1 MCSMLIHLNCVYC
14 RGDRV
19 HCTLWDEFTERMHR
33 FLDGHDSS
41 LPVVIIL
48 QQCKLKKFLGKKPLR
63 SSH

>member
-1 MCSMLIHLNCVYC
+1 MCIVLIHSNPIFC

-19 HCTLWDEFTERMHR
+19 HCTLWDDFAERMQR

-48 QQCKLKKFLGKKPLR
+48 QQCKLKKFLGKEPFR
-63 SSH
+63 STH